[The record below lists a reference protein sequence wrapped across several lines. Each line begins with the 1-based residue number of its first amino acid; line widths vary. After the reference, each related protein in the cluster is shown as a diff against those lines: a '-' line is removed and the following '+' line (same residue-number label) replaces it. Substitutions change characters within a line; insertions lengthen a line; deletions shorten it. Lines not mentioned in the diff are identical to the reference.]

1 MSNDNNTSLQQ
12 RRATV
17 ERARAAARQFANVSG
32 DERNRLLHTLA
43 THLERQQQDILDAN
57 RRDLDAARANALPAA
72 LIDRLQLDAQRVQDM
87 AAAVRAVAALPD
99 PLGAERRVHSPRDGL
114 ALSRRRIPLGLIF
127 MIYESRPNVTVDAAA
142 LCLKSGN
149 GVLLRGGREAAHS
162 NAALGACWQDALRDC
177 GVSGDLVQVWTDC
190 SHEQVRDVLQWQD
203 CIDLVIP
210 RGGSRLINEVTQH
223 SRIPVIKHDRGVCHL
238 YVHREADLRMALQL
252 LIDGKCR
259 RNGVCNA
266 LEGLLVDAAIA
277 ADFLPQA
284 QAALESHQ
292 VSMFADARARQICPQ
307 MQEAGNEHFGHEYLA
322 AAITIAVVDDVDAA
336 IDYICRYGSRHTEVI
351 CTQDQDVAEDFLRRV
366 DASLVL
372 VNASSRFN
380 DGGELGLGAEIGIST
395 SKLHAYGAMGLEALT
410 SEKWL
415 ARGNGQLRHAAE

>member
-1 MSNDNNTSLQQ
+1 MNNETTTSLPQ
-12 RRATV
+12 RRAAV
-17 ERARAAARQFANVSG
+17 LRARAAAQVFAEASG
-32 DERNRLLHTLA
+32 EQRNRVLQRLA
-43 THLERQQQDILDAN
+43 TLLEMRQDDILAAN
-57 RRDLDAARANALPAA
+57 DRDLESARANALSAA
-72 LIDRLQLDAQRVQDM
+72 LLDRLQLDTQRIQDI
-87 AAAVRAVAALPD
+87 ADAVRAVAALPD
-99 PLGAERRVHSPRDGL
+99 PIGGERRVHSPRDGL
-114 ALSRRRIPLGLIF
+114 ALSRQRIPLGLIF
-127 MIYESRPNVTVDAAA
+127 MIYESRPNVTIDAAA

-162 NAALGACWQDALRDC
+162 NAALGSCWQEALRDC
-177 GVSGDLVQVWTDC
+177 EFSADLVQVWTDC
-190 SHEQVRDVLQWQD
+190 SHEQVREVLQWQD

-238 YVHREADLRMALQL
+238 YVHRDADVDMALRL
-252 LIDGKCR
+252 LVDGKCR

-266 LEGLLVDAAIA
+266 LEGLLVDVAIA
-277 ADFLPQA
+277 GSFLPNVQA
-284 QAALESHQ
+284 ILDAHQ
-292 VSMFADARARQICPQ
+292 VSMYADTRARQICPQ
-307 MQEAGNEHFGHEYLA
+307 MQEAGAEHFGHEYLA
-322 AAITIAVVDDVDAA
+322 PAITIAVVDNADAA
-336 IDYICRYGSRHTEVI
+336 IDYIRRYGSRHTEVI
-351 CTQDQDVAEDFLRRV
+351 CTQDQAIAENFLRRV

-415 ARGNGQLRHAAE
+415 ARGSGQLRHAPD